1 MRALRT
7 FGRIF
12 KNFMIIFSFIVN
24 IVLIVVVIGLVLFI
38 FDIKNNIVTPL
49 VTGLHSSFVG
59 LDEATIDWTI
69 PVRESIPVQFDLPL
83 NQQTTVVLTD
93 SVPLSVAA
101 TITLPGVGQLNNAQV
116 FLNLPA
122 GLELP
127 VQLTMNVPVDQSL
140 DVALDV
146 RAVIPLSQT
155 QLHDPVANLRLV
167 FEPIVR
173 ALYNLP
179 NDFGSAGQMISDL
192 FSGRPVDLL
201 AENEYSRDP
210 WRGYSITAGVGYRN
224 NEPVP
229 EENQPIQTGLV
240 LEGGIPALDEQL
252 RPDVYEQG
260 GPDAVN
266 DQAEAEIPAGVPVYT
281 FDGSY
286 SEYIQPEQP
295 TPIPVNPEPD
305 NPDVVA
311 SREPPGDLG
320 ILPTPAPSG

>member
-1 MRALRT
+1 MRALRL

-12 KNFMIIFSFIVN
+12 RNFMIIFSFIVN
-24 IVLIVVVIGLVLFI
+24 LVLIVVVIGLVLLI
-38 FDIKNNIVTPL
+38 FDIKNNVVTPL

-69 PVRESIPVQFDLPL
+69 PVRETIPVQFDLPL

-93 SVPLSVAA
+93 SVPLAVSA

-116 FLNLPA
+116 FLSLPA

-127 VQLTMNVPVDQSL
+127 VQLTMNVPVDQQL

-179 NDFGSAGQMISDL
+179 DDFGSAGQLVSDVL
-192 FSGRPVDLL
+192 AGRSVNLL
-201 AENEYSRDP
+201 AENEYSLDP
-210 WRGYSITAGVGYRN
+210 WRGFSITAGVGYRN

-229 EENQPIQTGLV
+229 PANQPIQTGMV
-240 LEGGIPALDEQL
+240 LQGGIPALDEQL
-252 RPDVYEQG
+252 RPDIYEQG

-266 DQAEAEIPAGVPVYT
+266 DRAEQSIPAGVPIYT

-286 SEYIQPEQP
+286 GEYTQPSQP
-295 TPIPVNPEPD
+295 TPIPD

-311 SREPPGDLG
+311 SPEPPDDLG

>member
-1 MRALRT
+1 
-7 FGRIF
+7 
-12 KNFMIIFSFIVN
+12 MIIFSFIVN

-69 PVRESIPVQFDLPL
+69 PVRETIPVQFDLPL

-93 SVPLSVAA
+93 SVPLSVSA

-116 FLNLPA
+116 FLSLPA

-127 VQLTMNVPVDQSL
+127 VQLTMTVPVDQSL

-146 RAVIPLSQT
+146 RAVIPLNQT

-179 NDFGSAGQMISDL
+179 NDFGSAGQMISDV

-201 AENEYSRDP
+201 AENDYSRDP

-229 EENQPIQTGLV
+229 QENQPIQTDIV

-252 RPDVYEQG
+252 RPDIYEQG
-260 GPDAVN
+260 GPEVVN
-266 DQAEAEIPAGVPVYT
+266 DQAEQEIPAGVPVYT

-286 SEYIQPEQP
+286 GEYTQPEQS
-295 TPIPVNPEPD
+295 TPVPVNPDPD
-305 NPDVVA
+305 NPDVVVSPA
-311 SREPPGDLG
+311 PPDDLG
-320 ILPTPAPSG
+320 ILPTPVPSG